1 MIILILLQLAQQISG
16 RAAFRTL
23 NLTIIHTNDIHAYA
37 TEFKER

>member
-1 MIILILLQLAQQISG
+1 MITIAILLQLVNG
-16 RAAFRTL
+16 RTV